1 VTGSLSERHRSPPG
15 PPAGPAPGPGSGAIA
30 SASPAP
36 PRPAPAPPRPQRA
49 SAPTASW
56 DEPGSASPG
65 PRAPV
70 ATAPPAARRSR
81 PSPSGPERRIW
92 NVPHPT
98 AAIVRSSLPLRSD
111 QPSVFIRSSRQEPW
125 SSKKEDTEWPSGFP
139 APGGREPGDLPLR
152 LSARHPHN
160 AAIRVGSAQ
169 GPEAHGSIQ
178 RSRGQ
183 RSAIGGGL
191 EGEDGVR
198 VAFQDLEQRPI
209 GHPPDFHGSLSTA

>member
-1 VTGSLSERHRSPPG
+1 MPGRRPAATAAAFPNPPRAPGLPSGPPPG
-15 PPAGPAPGPGSGAIA
+15 PPATPAPAPGSAPGAP
-30 SASPAP
+30 ASPAP

-56 DEPGSASPG
+56 DEPGPASPG

-125 SSKKEDTEWPSGFP
+125 SSKKENTEWPSGFP

-169 GPEAHGSIQ
+169 GPRGTRFHPDLRKEVRTPAQMGLGQPRIEAP
-178 RSRGQ
+178 R
-183 RSAIGGGL
+183 A
-191 EGEDGVR
+191 
-198 VAFQDLEQRPI
+198 A
-209 GHPPDFHGSLSTA
+209 